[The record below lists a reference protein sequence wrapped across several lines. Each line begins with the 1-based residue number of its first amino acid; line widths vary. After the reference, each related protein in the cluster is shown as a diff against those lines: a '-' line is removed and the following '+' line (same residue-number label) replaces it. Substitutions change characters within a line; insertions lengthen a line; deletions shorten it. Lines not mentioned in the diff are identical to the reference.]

1 VLLAVDIGN
10 TNIVVALY
18 GSHGWCNLKRVKS
31 KSSTAIKEFRDVVL
45 NIARSNVSCEKAVV
59 SSVVPS
65 LTKDIVSSVREITGC
80 NPVLVSRDV
89 ETGLIKDSLP
99 EELGSDLIC
108 NMAAAHSVYPNDYV
122 TVADFGTAFTT
133 STISPEGRVL
143 GVTIGPGMMTSV
155 KALFENTAQLPKI
168 RLDLPK
174 SVLGLNSIDSI
185 RAGVLYGF
193 TGQITAI
200 VAQIEKEL
208 GHKVKVIATGGFSRY
223 VTGFVHVDRADMAHT
238 LEGARIICELNSKEV
253 FAISK
258 TSK

>member
-1 VLLAVDIGN
+1 MLLAVDIGN

-18 GSHGWCNLKRVKS
+18 DNDSWCNQKRVKTKNS
-31 KSSTAIKEFRDVVL
+31 NAIEEFRSLVHNFVKEKGSF
-45 NIARSNVSCEKAVV
+45 NKAVV

-65 LTKDIVSSVREITGC
+65 LTSDVVSIVKESSNISPVIVSRE
-80 NPVLVSRDV
+80 V
-89 ETGLIKDSLP
+89 ETGLIKSSLP
-99 EELGSDLIC
+99 EEIGSDLIC
-108 NMAAAHSVYPNDYV
+108 NMAAAHNIYPNDYV

-133 STISPEGRVL
+133 STISPEGKVL

-155 KALFENTAQLPKI
+155 KALFENTEQLPEI

-223 VTGFVHVDRADMAHT
+223 VTDFVHVDRANMFHT
-238 LEGARIICELNSKEV
+238 MDGARLICELNSLSVE
-253 FAISK
+253 
-258 TSK
+258 TY